1 MEFSWRLI
9 GVSIL
14 SLLLR
19 IQLSTTSA
27 TSDDDISRAAPAN
40 SFTSCNNPYR
50 MVLLKLWIDG
60 VEHETIGG
68 LSAAFGS
75 LFSTDNKNVSRLPA
89 TYTKPLNGCSSSSFK
104 LSGSIALALRG
115 QCDFLRKATVAQAGG
130 AAGIVLINDQIDLL
144 EIACPENSTASNI
157 TIPVV
162 TISKAGGDVIDEYI
176 SAGKKVEILFYS
188 PDRPILDYSAMFIW
202 LMAVGT
208 IFCASFWSELTTNK
222 ESNRYEQAPEV
233 IAEGTREEDDKE
245 ILNITTKSAFIFVIS
260 ASAFL
265 LLLYFFM
272 SSWFVWLL
280 IILFAI
286 GGVEGMHSC
295 IISLLLS
302 KCKSCGRKTL
312 NLPLVGEI
320 SVLSFMVLIFCVAFA
335 IFWAATRKA
344 SYSWIGQDILGICLM
359 VAVLQL
365 AQLPNIKVATV
376 LLCCAFLYD
385 IFWVFLS
392 PVIFHDSVMIAVARG
407 DKAGGESIPMLLRF
421 PRVSD
426 PYGGYDMIGFGDIL
440 FPGLLVCFAFRF
452 DKARRKTLLNGYYIW
467 MMVGYGIGLL
477 FTYLGLYLMN
487 GHGQPALLYLVPC
500 TLGVYVVLGLLR
512 GELKDLWTYDSESTK
527 VADALLEDS

>member
-1 MEFSWRLI
+1 MAFSFRLI

-14 SLLLR
+14 SCLLL
-19 IQLSTTSA
+19 LSLTA
-27 TSDDDISRAAPAN
+27 TGDDDISRAAPAN
-40 SFTSCNNPYR
+40 ASRSCNNPYR
-50 MVLLKLWIDG
+50 MVLVKLWIDG
-60 VEHETIGG
+60 AEHESIGG

-75 LFSTDNKNVSRLPA
+75 LLSTDTKNAPRLPA

-115 QCDFLRKATVAQAGG
+115 QCDFLTKAMVAQAGG
-130 AAGIVLINDQIDLL
+130 AAGIVLINDQEDLV
-144 EIACPENSTASNI
+144 EMACPNNSTVSNV

-162 TISKAGGDVIDEYI
+162 TISKAGGDVIDKYI
-176 SAGKKVEILFYS
+176 SAGKKVEIMFYS
-188 PDRPILDYSAMFIW
+188 PDRPIVDYSAMFIW
-202 LMAVGT
+202 MMAVGT
-208 IFCASFWSELTTNK
+208 IFCASFWSEFTTSK
-222 ESNRYEQAPEV
+222 ENDFSEQSPEV
-233 IAEGTREEDDKE
+233 IAGGSREEDDKE
-245 ILNITTKSAFIFVIS
+245 ILNITTKSAFVFVIT
-260 ASAFL
+260 ASTFL

-280 IILFAI
+280 IILFSI

-295 IISLLLS
+295 IISLVSS
-302 KCKSCGRKTL
+302 KCKGCGRKKL
-312 NLPLVGEI
+312 NLPLLGEI
-320 SVLSFMVLIFCVAFA
+320 SILSLVVLILCVAFA

-359 VAVLQL
+359 ITVLQL

-392 PVIFHDSVMIAVARG
+392 PAIFHDSVMIAVARG
-407 DKAGGESIPMLLRF
+407 DKAGGESIPMLLRI

-452 DKARRKTLLNGYYIW
+452 DKARKKNVLNGYYIW
-467 MMVGYGIGLL
+467 MIVGYGIGLL
-477 FTYLGLYLMN
+477 FTYLGMYLMN

-500 TLGVYVVLGLLR
+500 TLGVYVLLGLLR
-512 GELKDLWTYDSESTK
+512 GELKYLWNYDSESTR
-527 VADALLEDS
+527 VADSLLEDA

>member
-1 MEFSWRLI
+1 MAFNSRLLI
-9 GVSIL
+9 RLSIL
-14 SLLLR
+14 TFLLL
-19 IQLSTTSA
+19 ILSSRA
-27 TSDDDISRAAPAN
+27 TADDDISRAAPAN
-40 SFTSCNNPYR
+40 ASTSCNNPYR
-50 MVLLKLWIDG
+50 LVLVKLWIDG
-60 VEHETIGG
+60 AEHESIGG

-75 LFSTDNKNVSRLPA
+75 LLAGDNKNTPRLPA
-89 TYTKPLNGCSSSSFK
+89 TYTKPLNACSSSSSK

-115 QCDFLRKATVAQAGG
+115 QCDFLTKATVAQAGG
-130 AAGIVLINDQIDLL
+130 AAGIVLINDEEDLL
-144 EIACPENSTASNI
+144 EIGCPDNSSASAI

-162 TISKAGGDVIDEYI
+162 TISKAGGDVIDKYI
-176 SAGKKVEILFYS
+176 SAGKKVEILLYS

-208 IFCASFWSELTTNK
+208 IFCASFWSEFTTSK
-222 ESNRYEQAPEV
+222 ESNYYEQAPEV
-233 IAEGTREEDDKE
+233 NTGVAREEDDKE
-245 ILNITTKSAFIFVIS
+245 ILNITTKSAFVFVIS
-260 ASAFL
+260 ASTFL

-295 IISLLLS
+295 IISLVLS
-302 KCKSCGRKTL
+302 KCKGCGRKTL
-312 NLPLVGEI
+312 NLPLLGEI
-320 SVLSFMVLIFCVAFA
+320 SILSLVVLIFCVAFA
-335 IFWAATRKA
+335 VFWAATRKA

-359 VAVLQL
+359 ITVLQL

-392 PVIFHDSVMIAVARG
+392 PAIFHDSVMIAVARG
-407 DKAGGESIPMLLRF
+407 DKAGGESIPMLLRV
-421 PRVSD
+421 PRVTD

-452 DKARRKTLLNGYYIW
+452 DKARSKSVLNGYYIW

-477 FTYLGLYLMN
+477 FTFLALYLMN

-500 TLGVYVVLGLLR
+500 TLGTYVVLGLLR
-512 GELKDLWTYDSESTK
+512 GEFKDLWNYDSESTK
-527 VADALLEDS
+527 VADSLLEDA